1 MEEFMNPKKM
11 VKLSNMIG
19 FISVLALIYW
29 IIIFITMEV
38 FDLRVFKEHTT
49 STFNFSIMGILAL
62 MFGALIVNVMFNLSR
77 IADSRITERDKEEEQ
92 PPKKSKKQLIIFL
105 ASFPAIICLLFLG
118 DFISSKKMET
128 NLKKSADEMVKT
140 YSNEIKEFSNY
151 SFTKEW
157 INHTANSLQIIER
170 IDQNFNNVYL
180 ILQDVI
186 NGNNMYLTFS
196 NHAVNMD
203 EKTVINKID
212 YLKGSALKE
221 REYLDKVFK
230 GNYNEKYFVS
240 DGGTYYL
247 FVPLRENGNTIVLMF
262 SNRQRYGTF
271 SS

>member
-1 MEEFMNPKKM
+1 MNSKKM

-49 STFNFSIMGILAL
+49 SSFYFSIMGILAL
-62 MFGALIVNVMFNLSR
+62 MFGALIINVMFNLSR
-77 IADSRITERDKEEEQ
+77 IADSRIAERDKEEEQ

-118 DFISSKKMET
+118 DFISSKKIE
-128 NLKKSADEMVKT
+128 NDLKKSADEMIKT

-157 INHTANSLQIIER
+157 INQTANTIEIIER
-170 IDQNFNNVYL
+170 IDQDFNNVSL
-180 ILQDVI
+180 IIQDVI
-186 NGNNMYLTFS
+186 NGNNMYLAFS
-196 NHAVNMD
+196 NQTVKTD
-203 EKTVINKID
+203 EKIVINKTD
-212 YLKGSALKE
+212 YISRSAFKE
-221 REYLDKVFK
+221 RKYLDKVFK
-230 GNYNEKYFVS
+230 ENYNGKYFVS
-240 DGGTYYL
+240 YSGTYVL
-247 FVPLRENGNTIVLMF
+247 FVPLREKGNTIVLMF
-262 SNRQRYGTF
+262 SNRQRYGTL

>member
-1 MEEFMNPKKM
+1 MNHKKM

-49 STFNFSIMGILAL
+49 SSFYFSIMGILAL
-62 MFGALIVNVMFNLSR
+62 MFGALIINVMFNLSR
-77 IADSRITERDKEEEQ
+77 IAERGKEEEQ

-118 DFISSKKMET
+118 DFISSKKMEN
-128 NLKKSADEMVKT
+128 NLKKSADEMIKT
-140 YSNEIKEFSNY
+140 YSNEINEFSKY

-157 INHTANSLQIIER
+157 INHTANTLEIIEK
-170 IDQNFNNVYL
+170 IDQNFNGVYL

-196 NHAVNMD
+196 TRTVNMD
-203 EKTVINKID
+203 EKTVINKIE
-212 YLKGSALKE
+212 YIKGSALKE
-221 REYLDKVFK
+221 REYLDKVFNE
-230 GNYNEKYFVS
+230 NYNEKYFVS
-240 DGGTYYL
+240 DGGTYVL
-247 FVPLRENGNTIVLMF
+247 FVPLRVNGNTIVLMF
-262 SNRQRYGTF
+262 SNRQRYGSF

>member
-1 MEEFMNPKKM
+1 MNHKKM

-49 STFNFSIMGILAL
+49 SSFYFSIMGILAL
-62 MFGALIVNVMFNLSR
+62 MFGALIINVMFNLSR
-77 IADSRITERDKEEEQ
+77 IAERDKEEEQ
-92 PPKKSKKQLIIFL
+92 QPKKSKKQLIIFL

-118 DFISSKKMET
+118 DFISSKKMEN
-128 NLKKSADEMVKT
+128 NLKKSADEIIKT
-140 YSNEIKEFSNY
+140 YSNEINEFSKY

-157 INHTANSLQIIER
+157 INHTANTLEIIEK
-170 IDQNFNNVYL
+170 IDQNFNGVYL

-196 NHAVNMD
+196 TRTVSTD
-203 EKTVINKID
+203 EKNVINKIE
-212 YLKGSALKE
+212 YIRRSELKE
-221 REYLDKVFK
+221 REYFDKVFNEK
-230 GNYNEKYFVS
+230 YNEKYFVS
-240 DGGTYYL
+240 DGGTYVL
-247 FVPLRENGNTIVLMF
+247 FVPLRANGNTIVLMF
-262 SNRQRYGTF
+262 SNRQRYGSF